1 MHSYAWSIRIN
12 LQPLRYQLKW
22 IPFLIFSLIG
32 DAVVIFILKFVAN
45 KDSEI
50 AFDIIRYSGVVVSIP
65 CFFLCCN
72 EGFYLIKK
80 LQKPVIKVIRWCDLI
95 SFAFTICIGVLAVFY
110 ENWIFYN
117 IIAGTICVA
126 AIKIFHFNSLK
137 QAYKSMTIL
146 FVTVSVLAGVLHF
159 ILPQS
164 YNDYAG

>member
-1 MHSYAWSIRIN
+1 M
-12 LQPLRYQLKW
+12 
-22 IPFLIFSLIG
+22 
-32 DAVVIFILKFVAN
+32 VKF
-45 KDSEI
+45 
-50 AFDIIRYSGVVVSIP
+50 
-65 CFFLCCN
+65 
-72 EGFYLIKK
+72 
-80 LQKPVIKVIRWCDLI
+80 IRWCDLI
-95 SFAFTICIGVLAVFY
+95 SFSFTVCIGVLAVFY

-164 YNDYAG
+164 YNDYAGELSSPFFLQVPDMIENLFKKCSWLPTIDVIIPGVMLSYLRVYD